1 MKTLILSIAILSTV
15 LFSCQKEENI
25 IHYKYAYIHQDNVQ
39 DSAKIKIVTTHLRP
53 YKTILTTAEVNRELK
68 QIRQN
73 KPSYVLIDTLVLI
86 DDNVNKELYKK
97 LKNRI

>member
-1 MKTLILSIAILSTV
+1 MKTIILSIVILST
-15 LFSCQKEENI
+15 LLSCQKEEKVI
-25 IHYKYAYIHQDNVQ
+25 YYKYAYVHSANVQ

-53 YKTILTTAEVNRELK
+53 YKTILSNEEVNNELK

-73 KPSYVLIDTLVLI
+73 KPSYILIDTLVLI
-86 DDNVNKELYKK
+86 NDNVSKELYKK